1 MFHFSINSLMFIEM
15 YTRETLDWLW
25 VMVWLPSLLNS
36 PVKFSRNFHTPV
48 AWMKP
53 RNALIPIHWNS
64 HITLLAYCFAVCLFV
79 CFFSWGGGGGEY
91 SIYSSIPN
99 TMNIRQ
105 FIWRVEISKE
115 IYWLSITEFLT
126 KGKVHIKPWI
136 APVECRQCCCAV
148 PNYLPW
154 GIQLSKRIT
163 SRE

>member
-1 MFHFSINSLMFIEM
+1 M

-36 PVKFSRNFHTPV
+36 PVKFSRKFSHTCR
-48 AWMKP
+48 MNETQKC
-53 RNALIPIHWNS
+53 IDS
-64 HITLLAYCFAVCLFV
+64 HSLKLPHHTIGLLFCCLFFV
-79 CFFSWGGGGGEY
+79 GGGGVEY
-91 SIYSSIPN
+91 SIYSSIHN

-115 IYWLSITEFLT
+115 IYWLSITEFIT

-154 GIQLSKRIT
+154 GIQLSKIIT